1 MQKHPLKAV
10 VANEEGEIFDLNGFA
25 ATGMSGSALVPL
37 FVDDTRPMP
46 YGSELMRLPERKPIL
61 YNLAT
66 AQMETLNEN
75 PYFPG
80 QRIYPVAVFNS
91 PGYLVSHLCAFRENS
106 KALPLPLFSYGA
118 AGWHRGKFRSAAVVV
133 DRERRQDLRLMKAE
147 DVIAGI
153 KKIRPKMPRNRLRR
167 HLEDCALHYGCP
179 AAKNFFLGRYEAP
192 LPTSP
197 RCNARCRGCLSLQM
211 SRAVPV
217 SQERIAFTPSDDEI
231 AEVALEHI
239 RRVPE
244 GIVSFG
250 QGCEGDPLLAAEVIE
265 PAIRKIRAAT
275 LRGTI
280 HMNTNGSRPD
290 ILATLFEAGLDSLRI
305 SLNSVREICYAAYF
319 RPKGYGFAD
328 VVKSIQLAIR
338 RKKFVALNYLNCPG
352 FTDTPEEAE
361 ALVRFLRQHRIN
373 LIQWRNLNID
383 PVRHLKEMNLA
394 AVHSRPLGIPKL
406 LGRIRKTF
414 PDLKHG
420 YYNPPREKFANPK

>member
-1 MQKHPLKAV
+1 MKKHPVKAV
-10 VANEEGEIFDLNGFA
+10 VANEKGEIFDLDGFA
-25 ATGMSGSALVPL
+25 AVGMSGSALVPL
-37 FVDDTRPMP
+37 FTEDTRPMP
-46 YGSELMRLPERKPIL
+46 YGSELMRLPERTPIL

-66 AQMETLNEN
+66 AKMETLTEN
-75 PYFPG
+75 PHYPG
-80 QRIYPVAVFNS
+80 QRIHPVAAFNS
-91 PGYLVSHLCAFRENS
+91 PGYLVSHICAYQENK
-106 KALPLPLFSYGA
+106 KAMPLPLFSYGA
-118 AGWHRGKFRSAAVVV
+118 VGWHRGKFRSAAVVV
-133 DRERRQDLRLMKAE
+133 DRERRQDLRLMKTE

-153 KKIRPKMPRNRLRR
+153 KKICQKMPRNRLRR

-239 RRVPE
+239 RRVPR

-250 QGCEGDPLLAAEVIE
+250 QGCEGDPLLAAAVIE

-305 SLNSVREICYAAYF
+305 SLNSVRDICYGAYF
-319 RPKGYGFAD
+319 RPKDYGFTD
-328 VVKSIQLAIR
+328 VVKSIQLGVR

-352 FTDTPEEAE
+352 FTDTPEEAK
-361 ALVRFLRQHRIN
+361 ALVGFLRRHRVN

-383 PVRHLKEMNLA
+383 PVRYLKEMNKA
-394 AVHSRPLGIPKL
+394 AGHGRPLGIPKL
-406 LGRIRKTF
+406 LGRIKKTF
-414 PDLKHG
+414 PKLKHG
-420 YYNPPREKFANPK
+420 YYNPPKEKFSYPK